1 MYSTL
6 HNLNCKVIFE
16 SRTQFQFEF
25 TSTSILIGVGR
36 MKDKLNTLSCRTY
49 DEWFTQACLKAEK
62 TFLKIVRKKK
72 KIFFSKQNRKA
83 VTGVVNY
90 VLRAITTKL
99 FLFLSLSFSL
109 FYWRTKSIKSS
120 EWAELLIKP
129 FFLSSLTCAFSFWRP
144 FVQQNKI

>member
-49 DEWFTQACLKAEK
+49 DEWFTQACLKAEE
-62 TFLKIVRKKK
+62 TFLKIVRKKR